1 MKRKAAFF
9 LGLVLAL
16 TMALP
21 ALAADLP
28 DLPKNQCV
36 VDQADVLSQ
45 DTENQVEQANQ
56 SLSAS
61 GAQIGVVTVDF
72 TGNATTEE
80 YAYEVFNA
88 WGIGDS
94 SQNNG
99 VLLLLVIEGDD
110 YWCMPGSG
118 LNAILPT
125 STLSTIL
132 SDYCEPGFAEKDY
145 DQAVTETVSALAREL
160 SDAYGLDGSQ
170 TSQTQTQPQPEP
182 GFLAG
187 GFGQVFLW
195 LVVIL
200 VIVIIILALMPG
212 GRGRGP
218 RSGGGG
224 GGFFS
229 GFLWGSMLG
238 SRPRRYYAPPP
249 PRRRPPPPPRGGFGG
264 PRGGGFGGGFGGGR
278 SFGGGAGRG
287 GFGGMGGGRSFGGG
301 AGRR

>member
-1 MKRKAAFF
+1 MKKTATFF
-9 LGLVLAL
+9 LGLALAL

-28 DLPKNQCV
+28 DLPSDQCV
-36 VDQADVLSQ
+36 VDQAGVLSQ
-45 DTENQVEQANQ
+45 DTEDLVEEANQ

-61 GAQIGVVTVDF
+61 GAQIGVLTVDF

-80 YAYEVFNA
+80 YAYDAFNT

-94 SQNNG
+94 SKNNG

-132 SDYCEPGFAEKDY
+132 SDYCEPGFAQKDY
-145 DQAVTETVSALAREL
+145 DQAVTQTVSALTREL
-160 SDAYGLDGSQ
+160 SDAYGLDG
-170 TSQTQTQPQPEP
+170 QTQSQVQTAPDP
-182 GFLAG
+182 GPAAG
-187 GFGQVFLW
+187 GFGQMFLW

-200 VIVIIILALMPG
+200 VIVIIVLALLPG
-212 GRGRGP
+212 GRGGGP

-224 GGFFS
+224 GGGGFLS
-229 GFLWGSMLG
+229 GFFWGSVLG
-238 SRPRRYYAPPP
+238 GRPRRYYAPPP
-249 PRRRPPPPPRGGFGG
+249 PRRRPPPPPGGF
-264 PRGGGFGGGFGGGR
+264 GGFGGGR
-278 SFGGGAGRG
+278 SFGGGFGRGGGFGGG
-287 GFGGMGGGRSFGGG
+287 GFGGMGGGGSFGGG